1 MVSLTLNE
9 DKVDS
14 IIQVTQTFRSATDLQ
29 DFRNWM
35 LDQGSSKKDES
46 VSQFSPRKTDKWVGF
61 GDRFHQES

>member
-9 DKVDS
+9 EKVDS

-35 LDQGSSKKDES
+35 LDQGSSKKDGP

>member
-1 MVSLTLNE
+1 MVSLTFNE
-9 DKVDS
+9 EKVDS

-35 LDQGSSKKDES
+35 LDQGSSKKDEP

>member
-1 MVSLTLNE
+1 MVSPTLNE

-14 IIQVTQTFRSATDLQ
+14 IIQATQTFRSYTDLQ

-35 LDQGSSKKDES
+35 LDQGSSKKDEP
-46 VSQFSPRKTDKWVGF
+46 VSQLSPRKTDKWIGF

>member
-14 IIQVTQTFRSATDLQ
+14 IIQVTQTFRSSTDLQ
-29 DFRNWM
+29 DFRNWL
-35 LDQGSSKKDES
+35 LDQEPNKKDES

>member
-1 MVSLTLNE
+1 MVSLTPNE

-14 IIQVTQTFRSATDLQ
+14 IIQVIQTFRSSADLQ
-29 DFRNWM
+29 DFRNWL
-35 LDQGSSKKDES
+35 LDQEPSKKDEP

>member
-35 LDQGSSKKDES
+35 LDQGSSKKDEP
-46 VSQFSPRKTDKWVGF
+46 VSQVSPRKTDKWVGF
-61 GDRFHQES
+61 ADRFHQES

>member
-1 MVSLTLNE
+1 MVPPTCNE
-9 DKVDS
+9 DKINS

-35 LDQGSSKKDES
+35 LDQGSSKKDEP

>member
-1 MVSLTLNE
+1 MVPPTCNE
-9 DKVDS
+9 DKIDS
-14 IIQVTQTFRSATDLQ
+14 IIQVTQTFRSASDLQ

-35 LDQGSSKKDES
+35 LDQGSSKKDEF

>member
-14 IIQVTQTFRSATDLQ
+14 IIHVIQTFRSSTDLQ

-35 LDQGSSKKDES
+35 LDQVSSKKDES